1 MGAIKE
7 EKAKR
12 LPFELLLDQ
21 NTIAGKVKE
30 LGKQITSDYANEVPV
45 LLGVLKG
52 CVVFLTDL
60 MRTIKLP
67 MEIEFVSAASYR
79 KGMRNPGEVV
89 LGGAATIPLKGRHV
103 LIVEGVVDTGK
114 TVLTIVKEIKK
125 MEPASV
131 KIVTLL
137 DKPGSHRSRL
147 QIDYKGFS
155 IGNDFVI
162 GYGLDNTQRYR
173 NLPFIGRVVDS

>member
-1 MGAIKE
+1 LDALTE
-7 EKAKR
+7 EKAQR

-21 NTIAGKVKE
+21 NAIARKVKE
-30 LGKQITSDYANEVPV
+30 LGRQITEDYTNEVPV

-52 CVVFLTDL
+52 CVVFLSDL

-67 MEIEFVSAASYR
+67 LEIEFVSAASYR
-79 KGMRNPGEVV
+79 RGMCSQEDVV
-89 LGGAATIPLKGRHV
+89 LGGATTIPLKGRHV
-103 LIVEGVVDTGK
+103 LVVEGVVDTGR
-114 TVLTIVKEIKK
+114 TVSTIVREIKK
-125 MEPASV
+125 LEPASV

-147 QIDYKGFS
+147 KVDYRGFS

-173 NLPFIGRVVDS
+173 NLPFIGRVVES

>member
-1 MGAIKE
+1 MGALKE
-7 EKAKR
+7 EKAR
-12 LPFELLLDQ
+12 ILPFELLLDQ
-21 NTIAGKVKE
+21 NTIARKVKE
-30 LGKQITSDYANEVPV
+30 LGRQITSDYTNEVPV

-52 CVVFLTDL
+52 CVVFLSDL
-60 MRTIKLP
+60 MRVIKLP
-67 MEIEFVSAASYR
+67 LEVEFVSAASYR
-79 KGMRNPGEVV
+79 KGMRKPEDVV
-89 LGGAATIPLKGRHV
+89 MGGVTTIPLKGRHV
-103 LIVEGVVDTGK
+103 LLVEGVVDTGK
-114 TVLTIVKEIKK
+114 TVATIVKEIRK
-125 MEPASV
+125 MEPASL

-155 IGNDFVI
+155 VGNDFVI